1 MQIQFR
7 QDGSLYVGW
16 SKKYTRN
23 GVVRERQQA
32 VILPQLP
39 LAEPSQVASGDQS
52 GDQVA
57 AARGRRSGQ
66 EAGRRSQEAESPEK
80 GRTVTSV
87 VSPWRT
93 KSEENHW

>member
-39 LAEPSQVASGDQS
+39 LAEP
-52 GDQVA
+52 
-57 AARGRRSGQ
+57 RRLRREINQ
-66 EAGRRSQEAESPEK
+66 EIKWQRHEAEEAAK
-80 GRTVTSV
+80 
-87 VSPWRT
+87 
-93 KSEENHW
+93 KQAEEAKKPSRRKKAAQ